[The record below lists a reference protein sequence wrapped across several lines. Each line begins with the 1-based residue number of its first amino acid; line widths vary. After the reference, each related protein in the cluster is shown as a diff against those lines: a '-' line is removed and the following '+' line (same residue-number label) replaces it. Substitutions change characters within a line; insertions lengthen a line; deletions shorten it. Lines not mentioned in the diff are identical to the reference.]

1 MPEKISILKESG
13 ETLSSNVVSVF
24 MIPDTE
30 KRYIITTENAVDPHG
45 LTVLH
50 VSEIV
55 NGTLQ
60 RVATDEE
67 WSTIK
72 TIMRA
77 SFNTIELALST
88 DEVGRSIACKN
99 CGSSSKGY

>member
-1 MPEKISILKESG
+1 MPDKISILKESG
-13 ETLSSNVVSVF
+13 ETINSNVVSVF

-30 KRYIITTENAVDPHG
+30 KKYIITTENAVDPHG

-55 NGTLQ
+55 DGSLQ
-60 RVATDEE
+60 KIATDEE
-67 WSTIK
+67 WSSIK

-77 SFNTIELALST
+77 MISGNVYQCTSPLTIS
-88 DEVGRSIACKN
+88 VGFE
-99 CGSSSKGY
+99 